1 LRQAGAKPYVTGM
14 NRLSAPLLSL
24 GVAFGLMAGPAAPAH
39 AQQRPQALGT
49 FQEWTAAT
57 YMEGGRK
64 VCYAFARASKSE
76 GVGSRQ
82 NVTLTVTHRPQG
94 RDQVA
99 LRAGYA
105 YARNADVSLNIGG
118 TELDFYTAQDNAF
131 AREGAKAV
139 AAFRGGAQAV
149 AKGQGPQG
157 RGTATDTFSL
167 SGFSAA
173 YDAIN
178 KECPAGRR

>member
-1 LRQAGAKPYVTGM
+1 M
-14 NRLSAPLLSL
+14 IRLPAPLLSL
-24 GVAFGLMAGPAAPAH
+24 GVAFGLMAGLAAPAH

-64 VCYAFARASKSE
+64 VCYAFARATKSE
-76 GVGSRQ
+76 GAGSRQ
-82 NVTLTVTHRPQG
+82 NVMLTVTHRPQG

-105 YARNADVSLNIGG
+105 YARNADVSLTIGG
-118 TELDFYTAQDNAF
+118 TELELYTAQDNAF
-131 AREGAKAV
+131 ARDGAKAV
-139 AAFRGGAQAV
+139 ATFRGGAQAV

-173 YDAIN
+173 YDAIS
-178 KECPAGRR
+178 KECPANRR

>member
-1 LRQAGAKPYVTGM
+1 MT
-14 NRLSAPLLSL
+14 RLSLPMLSL
-24 GVAFGLMAGPAAPAH
+24 GVALGLQAGLATSAM

-49 FQEWTAAT
+49 FQDWTAAT
-57 YMEGGRK
+57 YMESGRK

-76 GVGSRQ
+76 GAGTRQ
-82 NVTLTVTHRPQG
+82 NVTLTVTHRQQG

-99 LRAGYA
+99 LRSGYT
-105 YARNADVSLNIGG
+105 YARNAEVSLSVGG

-139 AAFRGGAQAV
+139 ATFRGGASAV

-173 YDAIN
+173 YEAIS

>member
-1 LRQAGAKPYVTGM
+1 M
-14 NRLSAPLLSL
+14 NRLLPILMMLGAPI
-24 GVAFGLMAGPAAPAH
+24 GLMSVASPAL
-39 AQQRPQALGT
+39 AQQRPQALGS
-49 FQEWTAAT
+49 FQDWTAAT
-57 YMEGGRK
+57 YQEGGRK
-64 VCYAFARASKSE
+64 VCYAFTRASKTE
-76 GVGSRQ
+76 GAGSRQ
-82 NVTLTVTHRPQG
+82 NVMLTVTHRPQG

-99 LRAGYA
+99 LRPGYT
-105 YARNADVSLNIGG
+105 YARNAEVSVNVGG

-139 AAFRGGAQAV
+139 SAFRGGASAV

-167 SGFSAA
+167 SGFTAA
-173 YDAIN
+173 YEAIS